1 MGIVTG
7 PQRVEV
13 NGVELSIEIRGD
25 GPPLYFPTP
34 GWGASIHGYRHLQ
47 PLEERF
53 TVVWTETRGTGESSA
68 PADDDYRLSTFT
80 SDADA
85 LREALEID
93 QWWVAGHSWGAAC
106 AQDYV
111 AHLPERCL
119 GAILLCTLVPTDP
132 SNFEDLLERS
142 LARAGDPGCDDALA
156 AFSREPTTDEE
167 ATQMLGDI
175 LPLYFVTL
183 EAAARFHAELE
194 GMSCRV
200 AAMVAEEPHN
210 VDRSSIDLLPSID
223 VPTVVVAGSGDVIC
237 SPPKNLRVHHAIPG
251 SKFVLVENAGHF
263 PWYENPDQF
272 WPGLHSALDALDA

>member
-1 MGIVTG
+1 M
-7 PQRVEV
+7 
-13 NGVELSIEIRGD
+13 
-25 GPPLYFPTP
+25 
-34 GWGASIHGYRHLQ
+34 
-47 PLEERF
+47 
-53 TVVWTETRGTGESSA
+53 
-68 PADDDYRLSTFT
+68 
-80 SDADA
+80 
-85 LREALEID
+85 
-93 QWWVAGHSWGAAC
+93 
-106 AQDYV
+106 
-111 AHLPERCL
+111 
-119 GAILLCTLVPTDP
+119 
-132 SNFEDLLERS
+132 
-142 LARAGDPGCDDALA
+142 ARAGDPGCDEALA

-167 ATQMLGDI
+167 ATQMLGDL